1 MLSERTSGIGRY
13 TSGIVQG
20 IDSLAAGGRFSY
32 SLLVPRKQMALAAAL
47 NLHNCAGIAPLRTL
61 TKNLAHQV
69 LKRQLSV
76 CLDRLLPKGI
86 YYFPAFTMLPM
97 RSRSSAVVVH
107 DLAHLDVPDYVA
119 AGNVELLRTALP
131 RAIKQAG
138 TIIAVSEYTK
148 ERIVHHFRTDPSII
162 RVVPP
167 AVDRRL
173 YHRIDQV
180 GAQRT
185 RERYGISCCD
195 YLLAVGTLEPRKN
208 LSSLIDAFVSLP
220 AAVRG
225 DCALVLVGANGWD
238 NGAVQARIDQAR
250 ARGVHIVRPSGFV
263 QDGDMAA
270 FYSGARG
277 LAFIPHYEGFGIPP
291 LEAYACGTPVLASR
305 VASVPEAAGEIARY
319 VDDPSDI
326 AAVQRGLR
334 DLLSISDQERHSL
347 VPLMSRH
354 LDRFGWLSSAA
365 LTLNA
370 LTGIAVVDLMQE
382 VDGQASLALAD
393 V

>member
-20 IDSLAAGGRFSY
+20 IDSLAASGRFSY
-32 SLLVPRKQMALAAAL
+32 SLLVPRKQTALAAAL

-131 RAIKQAG
+131 RAVKQAG
-138 TIIAVSEYTK
+138 TIIVVSEYTK

-173 YHRIDQV
+173 YHRVDQV
-180 GAQRT
+180 CAQRT

-208 LSSLIDAFVSLP
+208 LSGLIDAFVSLP
-220 AAVRG
+220 AVVRG
-225 DCALVLVGANGWD
+225 NCALVLVGANGWD

-250 ARGVHIVRPSGFV
+250 ARGVNIVRPSGFV

-277 LAFIPHYEGFGIPP
+277 LAFVPHYEGFGIPP

-319 VDDPSDI
+319 VDNPSDI
-326 AAVQRGLR
+326 AAIQRGLR

-347 VPLMSRH
+347 APLMSRH

-370 LTGIAVVDLMQE
+370 LTGIPVADLMQE
-382 VDGQASLALAD
+382 VDGQASLALAH